1 MNPDRWGQSVPE
13 LVFTVARFGLLI
25 LLWVFVFVVARAI
38 RRDVF
43 ARPGGGVVA
52 ARGSAATASSPPRGA
67 PGSPAPQAARYLIV
81 TEGDRQGTRLALG
94 GSPIRIG
101 RSPDSTLVIT
111 DDFASAR
118 HAQLMPRG
126 GQWVVEDAGST
137 NGTYL
142 GRAKVTGPTPVPIGV
157 PIRIGRTSIELRP

>member
-1 MNPDRWGQSVPE
+1 MPE

-38 RRDVF
+38 RGDVL
-43 ARPGGGVVA
+43 ARPAVGPPVA
-52 ARGSAATASSPPRGA
+52 TTPPRGTAASA
-67 PGSPAPQAARYLIV
+67 PRGGGGPAPQAARFLIV
-81 TEGDRQGTRLALG
+81 TAGDRQGTKIPLA

-101 RSPDSTLVIT
+101 RSPDSTLVIS

-118 HAQLMPRG
+118 HAQLRPRD
-126 GQWVVEDAGST
+126 GQWILEDSGST

-142 GRAKVTGPTPVPIGV
+142 GRAKVTGPTPVPLGV

>member
-1 MNPDRWGQSVPE
+1 MPE

-43 ARPGGGVVA
+43 SRSGGGVVA
-52 ARGSAATASSPPRGA
+52 APPSGAAAPARRGG
-67 PGSPAPQAARYLIV
+67 GGGQGPAPAAARYLIV
-81 TEGDRQGTRLALG
+81 TEGELRGTRISLG
-94 GSPIRIG
+94 SAPIRIG

-118 HAQLMPRG
+118 HAQLVPRG
-126 GQWVVEDAGST
+126 GQWIVEDTGST

-142 GRAKVTGPTPVPIGV
+142 GRAKVTGPTPVPLGV

>member
-1 MNPDRWGQSVPE
+1 VSN

-43 ARPGGGVVA
+43 AGNSSGVVA
-52 ARGSAATASSPPRGA
+52 PPRAQGRQGSAQSPPA
-67 PGSPAPQAARYLIV
+67 QAAHQLVV
-81 TEGDRQGTRLALG
+81 TEGELRGTRINLG
-94 GSPIRIG
+94 TSAIRIG
-101 RSPDSTLVIT
+101 RAPDSTLVIT

-118 HAQLMPRG
+118 HAHLVPRR
-126 GQWVVEDAGST
+126 GQWIVEDLGST

-142 GRAKVTGPTPVPIGV
+142 GRAKVTGPTPVPLGV